1 MKALRPLLLLG
12 ALLLPAAAWSGTV
25 ACGAPE
31 EMLEASDPLPATA
44 RAIASGSLRIVVA
57 GSASVLGPGTS
68 SPDAPWPARL
78 KAMLQARHPGLKV
91 DMVVH
96 GARGLTA
103 ADTAALITGEAAR
116 APTQLALWQAGTVE
130 AVRSLDV
137 DDMVA
142 ALNAGLER
150 LQATRTDAVLIDL
163 QFSRFL
169 RANANVEPYR
179 EALRLV
185 AAAHDVPLVR
195 RYELMQ
201 FWAETERVDL
211 ERAPRNAKVATADR
225 LNDCLAQAVLAVLEE
240 GVAQARAQPAPK
252 P

>member
-12 ALLLPAAAWSGTV
+12 ALLAPAVASAGNV

-31 EMLEASDPLPATA
+31 EMLETSAALPATA
-44 RAIASGSLRIVVA
+44 RAVASGSLRVVVA

-68 SPDAPWPARL
+68 GPGAPWPARL
-78 KAMLQARHPGLKV
+78 KAMLEARHPGLQV
-91 DMVVH
+91 EMVV
-96 GARGLTA
+96 RGGRGFTT
-103 ADTAALITGEAAR
+103 ADTAALVAGETAQ
-116 APTQLALWQAGTVE
+116 APTQLVLWQAGTVE
-130 AVRSLDV
+130 AVRGLDV
-137 DDMVA
+137 DDMVD
-142 ALNAGLER
+142 ALNAGLDR
-150 LQATRTDAVLIDL
+150 LRGAGTDAALIDL

-185 AAAHDVPLVR
+185 AAAHDVPLIR

-225 LNDCLAQAVLAVLEE
+225 LNDCLAQAILVVLEE
-240 GVAQARAQPAPK
+240 GIAQARPQPAGK

>member
-12 ALLLPAAAWSGTV
+12 VLLAPAAAWAGNV

-31 EMLEASDPLPATA
+31 ELLETSAPLPATA
-44 RAIASGSLRIVVA
+44 RAVASGSLRILVV
-57 GSASVLGPGTS
+57 GSVSVLGPGTS
-68 SPDAPWPARL
+68 GPDASWPMRV
-78 KAMLQARHPGLKV
+78 KALLEARHPGLNL
-91 DMVVH
+91 DMVVR

-103 ADTAALITGEAAR
+103 ADTAAMIAGETAR
-116 APTQLALWQAGTVE
+116 APTQLVLWQTGTVE
-130 AVRSLDV
+130 AVRGLDI

-142 ALNAGLER
+142 ALNAGLDR
-150 LQATRTDAVLIDL
+150 LQAAGTDAALVDL

-185 AAAHDVPLVR
+185 AAAHDVPLIR

-225 LNDCLAQAVLAVLEE
+225 LNDCLAQAVLAALTQGIAE
-240 GVAQARAQPAPK
+240 ARAQPAPK